1 LLCRALPELEER
13 KREDAHHAGYLWLP
27 LILLVLNFKNQ
38 IQRREMMRF
47 VQLHH
52 SLTLL
57 FVSSRMKA
65 QSVNPDHH
73 LKVKPTYAEKSS

>member
-1 LLCRALPELEER
+1 
-13 KREDAHHAGYLWLP
+13 
-27 LILLVLNFKNQ
+27 
-38 IQRREMMRF
+38 MMRF

-73 LKVKPTYAEKSS
+73 LKVKPTYAEKSSGKSKGVGTVCV